1 MGVAA
6 RIRVILVVSV
16 LAALGASRGAA
27 AEELAGQPISR
38 SGYTEPREN
47 APRVLDTPSTAP
59 LRLPA
64 RLQSPNAQTEPIGGF
79 GVTQAVHSEPQPLSA
94 PAKQPGGGASEKP
107 NMPLWAS
114 GAGSLALVL
123 GVFLLVVW
131 VVRRGMPGGSAQLPR
146 EALEVLGRAPLVPR
160 NNAYLVRCGS
170 KLLLLNVSATTVE
183 TLTEI
188 TDPDEVDRLRA
199 ICQRGYGGAASTFR
213 QALAGY
219 SRHGE
224 APYVG
229 SHDDQFDFGQLD
241 EMDRRQGARL

>member
-6 RIRVILVVSV
+6 RMRVVLVVSV
-16 LAALGASRGAA
+16 LAALGASRSAA
-27 AEELAGQPISR
+27 AEELAGQPTAR
-38 SGYTEPREN
+38 PAYMEPRESP
-47 APRVLDTPSTAP
+47 PRVLDTPSTAP

-64 RLQSPNAQTEPIGGF
+64 RLQPPITLAEPSGSS

-94 PAKQPGGGASEKP
+94 PAKQPGGASEKP

-131 VVRRGMPGGSAQLPR
+131 VVRRAMPGGSAQLPR
-146 EALEVLGRAPLVPR
+146 EALEVLGRAPLVAR

-229 SHDDQFDFGQLD
+229 NHDDQFDFGHMD

>member
-1 MGVAA
+1 M
-6 RIRVILVVSV
+6 SV
-16 LAALGASRGAA
+16 LTALGARRSAS
-27 AEELAGQPISR
+27 AEEVAGQPISR
-38 SGYTEPREN
+38 PVYTEPREN

-64 RLQSPNAQTEPIGGF
+64 RLQPPNAPTEPIGGS
-79 GVTQAVHSEPQPLSA
+79 GVTQAVHSKPQPLSA
-94 PAKQPGGGASEKP
+94 PPKQPGGASEKP

-131 VVRRGMPGGSAQLPR
+131 VVRRAIPGGSAQLPR
-146 EALEVLGRAPLVPR
+146 EALEVLGRAPLFAR

-170 KLLLLNVSATTVE
+170 KLLLLNVSPTAVE

-199 ICQRGYGGAASTFR
+199 LCQRGYGGAASTFR

-219 SRHGE
+219 ARHDE

-229 SHDDQFDFGQLD
+229 NHDDQFDFGHLD